1 MSEDEKNDELEDLF
15 KTFDKQFSECEQK
28 FNVIEENLKAF
39 RNEQDESDPPE
50 PPPEKAE

>member
-1 MSEDEKNDELEDLF
+1 MSEDEKNNELEDLF

-50 PPPEKAE
+50 PAAEKAE